1 MTTAIV
7 IDSACDL
14 PNEQL
19 EHSHM
24 VLASATIRINGLRFP
39 DKRNPERMQ
48 KIYRDGRLE
57 LPAAA
62 STEPPSVE
70 SFIAIFSQ
78 LAEREIDEIFM
89 VSIMRNRS
97 PTLQNAE
104 EAASILNNN
113 LRTPSNKLVHIHPC
127 DSGSMFAGHG
137 LVVMHLQ
144 KMLHLDEH
152 NSDLLI
158 NQRASRY
165 IDQPAINARMD
176 FFRRRTENY
185 LVLREPIYMRKR
197 ARHKNDH
204 SITWHY
210 ELLSRFRQR
219 YPIIINHN
227 GDTQVINSQTGYR
240 NAINEVIDICQEAI
254 RNDEIYNSMIAISVA
269 DDVAWLRQLEAY
281 VRFKEAC
288 QGYGIKLLESVMS
301 LSGGVY
307 LGPGAVSI
315 AFTRKSANRRLTQ

>member
-14 PNEQL
+14 PHEQL
-19 EHSHM
+19 EQPHIE
-24 VLASATIRINGLRFP
+24 LASATIRINGLRFP
-39 DKRNPERMQ
+39 DKRQPERMQ

-57 LPAAA
+57 LPALA

-70 SFIAIFSQ
+70 QFRKIFQQ
-78 LAEREIDEIFM
+78 LAEQETEEIYV

-97 PTLQNAE
+97 PTLSNAE
-104 EAASILNNN
+104 EAASQLNNE
-113 LRTPSNKLVHIHPC
+113 LRTPSNKLVHIYPC

-144 KMLHLDEH
+144 KMLELEDKDHSL
-152 NSDLLI
+152 SM
-158 NQRASRY
+158 NQRGRAY
-165 IDQPAINARMD
+165 IDQTAINARMD

-197 ARHKNDH
+197 ARLKNDH
-204 SITWHY
+204 SVTWHY
-210 ELLSRFRQR
+210 EWLSRLRQR

-227 GDTQVINSQTGYR
+227 GDTQAINSQKGYR

-288 QGYGIKLLESVMS
+288 QAYGIRLLESVMS

-307 LGPGAVSI
+307 LGPGAVSM
-315 AFTRKSANRRLTQ
+315 AFTRKSANRRLTE